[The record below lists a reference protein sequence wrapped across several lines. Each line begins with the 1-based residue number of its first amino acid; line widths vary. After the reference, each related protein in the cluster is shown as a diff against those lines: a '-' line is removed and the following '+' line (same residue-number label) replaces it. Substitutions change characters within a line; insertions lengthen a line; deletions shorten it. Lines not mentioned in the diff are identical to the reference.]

1 MLKWEMISVD
11 KVKIDNR
18 SKTLKNSKKIRRR
31 KKKEEKKLY

>member
-18 SKTLKNSKKIRRR
+18 SKTLKKSKKNQRR
-31 KKKEEKKLY
+31 KKNEEKK